1 MQGLPYKQ
9 RFASCVLP
17 QTTNGAAP
25 QPKEFNE
32 AKRLRECR
40 DNSIE
45 AYASPFIMSPSAYR
59 WTRPLDPILLMK
71 TESLKAL
78 AQLDPKM
85 GELIERVGPIHHE
98 PRRLPTFRALAQAI
112 VHQQLSGKAAG
123 TILSRFQALY
133 PSRIFPVPEDL
144 IATPME
150 VLRSVGLSRPKSSYM
165 IDLASRAVAGK
176 IPSTDQCDT
185 MTDGELV
192 RLLTEIKGIGA
203 WTVEMMLIFNLGR
216 PDVLPI
222 HDLGVQNGY
231 QKAYGKRRRPTPEQL
246 ARAGRKWSP
255 HRTLATLYLW
265 RAVEL

>member
-1 MQGLPYKQ
+1 
-9 RFASCVLP
+9 
-17 QTTNGAAP
+17 
-25 QPKEFNE
+25 
-32 AKRLRECR
+32 
-40 DNSIE
+40 
-45 AYASPFIMSPSAYR
+45 MSPPANHFTYLR
-59 WTRPLDPILLMK
+59 DRIALMNK
-71 TESLKAL
+71 ESLKAL
-78 AQLDPKM
+78 AQLDPRM
-85 GELIERVGPIHHE
+85 GELIARVGPIHHE

-133 PSRIFPVPEDL
+133 PSRTFPEPEDVV
-144 IATPME
+144 ATPME

-165 IDLASRAVAGK
+165 LDLASRAVAGK
-176 IPSTDQCDT
+176 IPSTEQCDT
-185 MTDGELV
+185 MTDGDLIH
-192 RLLTEIKGIGA
+192 LLTEIKGIGA

-231 QKAYGKRRRPTPEQL
+231 QKAYGKRQRPTSEQL

-265 RAVEL
+265 RAVDL